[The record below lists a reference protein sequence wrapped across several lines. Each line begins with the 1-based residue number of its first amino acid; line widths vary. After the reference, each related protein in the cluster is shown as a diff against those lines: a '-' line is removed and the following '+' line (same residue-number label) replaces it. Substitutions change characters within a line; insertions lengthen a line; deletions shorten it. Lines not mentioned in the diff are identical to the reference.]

1 MAPSKDAPGRHR
13 PSSRLRNL
21 FVAAGV
27 AAGVP
32 VGIPAATVLGALAGT
47 RRARYLRARR
57 TELGLTQ
64 AQAAKAAG
72 VSLRTW
78 QNLESARNK
87 VVAEATLTTAIAAL
101 GIPDTV
107 EVPVTTD
114 PDDDTPPAP
123 DAMDT
128 EPPVTVPPFVVD
140 PAATYTCPPL
150 PVLVV
155 PTVRDMDPA
164 APPDASPVAMDTYP
178 TSPDAVV
185 PDDSSREPEPPLCA
199 CRPVATVTSPEPPDV
214 AVPDENTIAPLVPAL

>member
-78 QNLESARNK
+78 QNLESARHK

-114 PDDDTPPAP
+114 PDDDALEAALPATGDHDVRAGRLARRLRDLTPAQL
-123 DAMDT
+123 DIIEAMLDQ
-128 EPPVTVPPFVVD
+128 
-140 PAATYTCPPL
+140 
-150 PVLVV
+150 
-155 PTVRDMDPA
+155 M
-164 APPDASPVAMDTYP
+164 SP
-178 TSPDAVV
+178 
-185 PDDSSREPEPPLCA
+185 R
-199 CRPVATVTSPEPPDV
+199 RKG
-214 AVPDENTIAPLVPAL
+214 